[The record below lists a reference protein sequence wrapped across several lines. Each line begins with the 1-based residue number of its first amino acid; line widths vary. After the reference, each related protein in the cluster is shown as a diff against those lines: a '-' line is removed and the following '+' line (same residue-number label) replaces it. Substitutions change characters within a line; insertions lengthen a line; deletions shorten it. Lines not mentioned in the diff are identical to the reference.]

1 MTKAQDAAAA
11 ASELGSAGAPWLAIE
26 MSGPG
31 GLAPNAGD
39 ALVIDI
45 ADARAAPV
53 AVNPFEPAAGYPV
66 QAHADRLAGLFE
78 AAFGLAEPVLTAVK
92 AGLARSYADCGWDVR
107 TGTAPPGAV
116 TAPSVPAFRQLRAA
130 VLAAAA
136 DLGYSPDMQ
145 AAVRGFVATRL
156 DGLWAGPA
164 GRFLEGG
171 HPADVR
177 SLLTGNVL
185 VANSGV
191 ADDQAVSFLAGVLLV
206 RIAEELRGRDA
217 RRCTVIIGAAGALS
231 ERLADTPGN
240 PAAAGWFG
248 RLLADIRS
256 QGADVIVAPG
266 RPALTSLGSERDGG
280 GPRTQRAGGGPK
292 TQQVGHPDVVG
303 AADGAGR
310 PGAAAAAEPPT
321 AILLGRRSAA
331 CGERCA
337 VRPCSGYELHAAELL
352 ARDDGLAWLRLWVQA
367 LVLAFLTGRPV
378 PRVPAPLRPGWL
390 ALSPRRRECV
400 LATVIG
406 DVVTARAA
414 VLRHSYDPRCLMA
427 VLAALAARML
437 DAATLDEVPPAGLPF
452 RAGHAWVIPQ
462 LRWLHEIER
471 VSPLARDTFRL
482 DDIAPPLDFG
492 LTGLPDWP
500 GIRVRDRL
508 GGLRRHPLSMESGP
522 NRDAATVALLGDAGR
537 GGFDAD
543 LAVAGMGLSP
553 LLRLRHA
560 ARVMGAGGSGQQPGW
575 LEAVLSWP
583 DRIIRPAW
591 NSDVR
596 RTATG

>member
-1 MTKAQDAAAA
+1 VTIAQDVAVMAG
-11 ASELGSAGAPWLAIE
+11 ELGLARTPWLAID
-26 MSGPG
+26 MSGPADPG
-31 GLAPNAGD
+31 ALALSAGD

-45 ADARAAPV
+45 ADQHAAPV
-53 AVNPFEPAAGYPV
+53 AVNPFEPAAGYPI
-66 QAHADRLAGLFE
+66 QAHTDRLAGLFE
-78 AAFGLAEPVLTAVK
+78 TAFGLAEPVVTTLK
-92 AGLARSYADCGWDVR
+92 AGLARTYADCGWDVR

-116 TAPSVPAFRQLRAA
+116 TAPAIPAFRQLRTA
-130 VLAAAA
+130 VLSAAAE
-136 DLGYSPDMQ
+136 LGYGPGRQ

-156 DGLWAGPA
+156 DTLWGGPA

-177 SLLTGNVL
+177 SLLTGKVL

-191 ADDQAVSFLAGVLLV
+191 ADDEAVSFLSGVLLV
-206 RIAEELRGRDA
+206 RVAEELRDRDIG
-217 RRCTVIIGAAGALS
+217 RCTVIVGTAGALS
-231 ERLADTPGN
+231 EHLAGTQ
-240 PAAAGWFG
+240 AAAGWFG

-266 RPALTSLGSERDGG
+266 RPGLTSSGSER
-280 GPRTQRAGGGPK
+280 AGGRGRTRPASL
-292 TQQVGHPDVVG
+292 PDAAREPSAAFEPALVV
-303 AADGAGR
+303 
-310 PGAAAAAEPPT
+310 
-321 AILLGRRSAA
+321 LLGRRSAA
-331 CGERCA
+331 CGERCG
-337 VRPCSGYELHAAELL
+337 VRPCSGYELHAAALL
-352 ARDDGLAWLRLWVQA
+352 AQDDGLAWLRLWVQA

-378 PRVPAPLRPGWL
+378 PRVPVPLRPGWL

-406 DVVTARAA
+406 EVVTARAA

-427 VLAALAARML
+427 VLAALAAKML
-437 DAATLDEVPPAGLPF
+437 DAATLDEVPPPAGLPF

-462 LRWLHEIER
+462 LRWLHEVER
-471 VSPLARDTFRL
+471 VSPPARDTIRL

-492 LTGLPDWP
+492 LAALPDWP

-508 GGLRRHPLSMESGP
+508 SGLRRHPLSMESAR
-522 NRDAATVALLGDAGR
+522 NRQAATVALLGDQGR
-537 GGFDAD
+537 AGFDAD

-560 ARVMGAGGSGQQPGW
+560 ARVMGAGGSGQEPGW
-575 LEAVLSWP
+575 LETVLSWP

-596 RTATG
+596 RTTTG

>member
-1 MTKAQDAAAA
+1 MAQDDAAVAGQ
-11 ASELGSAGAPWLAIE
+11 LGSAGAPWLAIE

-31 GLAPNAGD
+31 GLALSAGD

-45 ADARAAPV
+45 ADQHAAPV
-53 AVNPFEPAAGYPV
+53 AVNPFEPAAGYPI

-78 AAFGLAEPVLTAVK
+78 AAFGLAEPVVTAVK
-92 AGLARSYADCGWDVR
+92 AGLARTYADCGWDVR

-116 TAPSVPAFRQLRAA
+116 TVPAVPAFRQLRAA
-130 VLAAAA
+130 VIAAAA
-136 DLGYSPDMQ
+136 DLGYSPGMQ

-156 DGLWAGPA
+156 DALWAGPT

-206 RIAEELRGRDA
+206 RIAEELRDRDA
-217 RRCTVIIGAAGALS
+217 SRCTVIVGTAGALS
-231 ERLADTPGN
+231 ERLAQTPGA

-256 QGADVIVAPG
+256 QGADVVVTPG
-266 RPALTSLGSERDGG
+266 RPAITSSGAE
-280 GPRTQRAGGGPK
+280 RAGGGPRL
-292 TQQVGHPDVVG
+292 QRAGRPDGAGCPDAG
-303 AADGAGR
+303 AAD
-310 PGAAAAAEPPT
+310 EPSP
-321 AILLGRRSAA
+321 AVLLGRRSAA
-331 CGERCA
+331 CGERCG

-378 PRVPAPLRPGWL
+378 PQVPAPLRPGWL

-406 DVVTARAA
+406 EVVTARAA
-414 VLRHSYDPRCLMA
+414 VLRHSYEPRRLMA
-427 VLAALAARML
+427 VLATLAARML
-437 DAATLDEVPPAGLPF
+437 AAATLDEVPPPAGLPF

-471 VSPLARDTFRL
+471 VSPLARDTIRL

-492 LTGLPDWP
+492 LTGLADWP

-508 GGLRRHPLSMESGP
+508 SGLRRHPLSTESGR
-522 NRDAATVALLGDAGR
+522 NRDAATVALLGDGGR
-537 GGFDAD
+537 AGFDAD
-543 LAVAGMGLSP
+543 LAIAGMGLSP

-560 ARVMGAGGSGQQPGW
+560 ARVMGAGGSGQEPGW

>member
-1 MTKAQDAAAA
+1 MAQDAAAA
-11 ASELGSAGAPWLAIE
+11 AGELGSAGAPWLAID

-31 GLAPNAGD
+31 GPALSAGD

-53 AVNPFEPAAGYPV
+53 AVNPFEPAAGYPI

-78 AAFGLAEPVLTAVK
+78 AAFGLAEPVVTALK
-92 AGLARSYADCGWDVR
+92 AGLARTYADCGWDVR

-116 TAPSVPAFRQLRAA
+116 TSPAVPAFRQLRAA
-130 VLAAAA
+130 VMAAAA
-136 DLGYSPDMQ
+136 DLGYGPGMQ

-156 DGLWAGPA
+156 DALWAGPA

-191 ADDQAVSFLAGVLLV
+191 ADDQAASFLAGVLLI
-206 RIAEELRGRDA
+206 RIAEELRDRGA
-217 RRCTVIIGAAGALS
+217 GRCTVIVGTAGALS
-231 ERLADTPGN
+231 ERFAAAPGA

-248 RLLADIRS
+248 RLLSDIRF

-266 RPALTSLGSERDGG
+266 RPAITSSGAE
-280 GPRTQRAGGGPK
+280 RAGGGPRL
-292 TQQVGHPDVVG
+292 QRAGRPDGAGCPDAG
-303 AADGAGR
+303 AADA
-310 PGAAAAAEPPT
+310 PSPAV
-321 AILLGRRSAA
+321 LLGRRSAA

-378 PRVPAPLRPGWL
+378 PRVPVPLRPGWL

-406 DVVTARAA
+406 DAVTARAA

-437 DAATLDEVPPAGLPF
+437 DAATLDQVPPPAGLPF

-462 LRWLHEIER
+462 LRWLHEVER
-471 VSPLARDTFRL
+471 VSPLTRDTSRL

-508 GGLRRHPLSMESGP
+508 SGLRRHPLSMESGR
-522 NRDAATVALLGDAGR
+522 NRDAATVALLGDGGR
-537 GGFDAD
+537 AGFDAD
-543 LAVAGMGLSP
+543 LAIAGMGLSP

-560 ARVMGAGGSGQQPGW
+560 ARVMGAGGSGQEPGW

>member
-1 MTKAQDAAAA
+1 MAQDAAAVA
-11 ASELGSAGAPWLAIE
+11 GRLGSAGAPWLAIE

-31 GLAPNAGD
+31 GLALSAGD

-45 ADARAAPV
+45 ADQHAAPV
-53 AVNPFEPAAGYPV
+53 AVNPFEPAAGYPI

-78 AAFGLAEPVLTAVK
+78 AAFGLAEPVVTAVK
-92 AGLARSYADCGWDVR
+92 AGLARTYADCGWDVR

-116 TAPSVPAFRQLRAA
+116 TVPAVPAFRQLRAA
-130 VLAAAA
+130 VIAAAA
-136 DLGYSPDMQ
+136 DLGYSPGMQ

-156 DGLWAGPA
+156 DALWAGPT

-206 RIAEELRGRDA
+206 RIAEELRDRDA
-217 RRCTVIIGAAGALS
+217 SRCTVIVGTAGALS
-231 ERLADTPGN
+231 ERLAQTPGA

-256 QGADVIVAPG
+256 QGADVVVAPG
-266 RPALTSLGSERDGG
+266 RPAITSSGAE
-280 GPRTQRAGGGPK
+280 RAGGGP
-292 TQQVGHPDVVG
+292 TLQRAGRPDGAGCPDAG
-303 AADGAGR
+303 AAD
-310 PGAAAAAEPPT
+310 EPSP
-321 AILLGRRSAA
+321 AVLLGRRSAA
-331 CGERCA
+331 CGERCG

-406 DVVTARAA
+406 EVVTARAA
-414 VLRHSYDPRCLMA
+414 VLRHSYEPRRLMA
-427 VLAALAARML
+427 VLATLAARML
-437 DAATLDEVPPAGLPF
+437 AAATLDEVPPPAGLPF

-471 VSPLARDTFRL
+471 VSPLARDTIRL

-492 LTGLPDWP
+492 LTGLADWP

-508 GGLRRHPLSMESGP
+508 SGLRRHPLSTESGR
-522 NRDAATVALLGDAGR
+522 NRDAATVALLGDGGR
-537 GGFDAD
+537 AGFDAD
-543 LAVAGMGLSP
+543 LAIAGMGLSP

-560 ARVMGAGGSGQQPGW
+560 ARVMGAGGSGQEPGW

>member
-1 MTKAQDAAAA
+1 MAQDAAAA
-11 ASELGSAGAPWLAIE
+11 AGELGSAGAPWLAID

-31 GLAPNAGD
+31 GLALSTGD

-45 ADARAAPV
+45 ADQYAAPV

-78 AAFGLAEPVLTAVK
+78 AAFGLAEPVVTAVK
-92 AGLARSYADCGWDVR
+92 AGLARTYADCGWDVR

-116 TAPSVPAFRQLRAA
+116 TSPAVPAFRQLRAA
-130 VLAAAA
+130 VMAAAA
-136 DLGYSPDMQ
+136 DLGYSLGMQ

-156 DGLWAGPA
+156 DALWAGPA

-206 RIAEELRGRDA
+206 RIAEELRDRDA
-217 RRCTVIIGAAGALS
+217 GRCTVIIGSAGALS
-231 ERLADTPGN
+231 ERLAGT

-266 RPALTSLGSERDGG
+266 RPAITSSGPERAGG
-280 GPRTQRAGGGPK
+280 GPRTQRAGRP
-292 TQQVGHPDVVG
+292 
-303 AADGAGR
+303 DGAGC
-310 PGAAAAAEPPT
+310 PDAGSAAEPSP
-321 AILLGRRSAA
+321 AVLLGRRSAA

-378 PRVPAPLRPGWL
+378 PRVPLPLRPGWL

-406 DVVTARAA
+406 EVVTARAA

-437 DAATLDEVPPAGLPF
+437 DAATLDEVPPAAGLPF

-471 VSPLARDTFRL
+471 VSPLARDTIRL

-508 GGLRRHPLSMESGP
+508 SGLRRHPLSMESGR

-543 LAVAGMGLSP
+543 LAVAGIGLSP

-560 ARVMGAGGSGQQPGW
+560 ARDMGAGGSGQQPGW

>member
-1 MTKAQDAAAA
+1 MAQDAAAA
-11 ASELGSAGAPWLAIE
+11 AGELGSAGAPWLAID

-31 GLAPNAGD
+31 GLALSAGD

-45 ADARAAPV
+45 ADQHAAPV
-53 AVNPFEPAAGYPV
+53 AVNPFEPAAGYPI

-78 AAFGLAEPVLTAVK
+78 AAFGLAEPVVTALK
-92 AGLARSYADCGWDVR
+92 AGLARTYADCGWDVR

-116 TAPSVPAFRQLRAA
+116 TSPAVPAFRQLRAA
-130 VLAAAA
+130 VMAAAA
-136 DLGYSPDMQ
+136 DLGYSPGRQ

-156 DGLWAGPA
+156 DALWAGPA

-206 RIAEELRGRDA
+206 RIAEELRDRGA
-217 RRCTVIIGAAGALS
+217 GRCTVIVGTAGALS
-231 ERLADTPGN
+231 ERFAAAPGA
-240 PAAAGWFG
+240 PAAVGWFG

-256 QGADVIVAPG
+256 QGVDVIVAPG
-266 RPALTSLGSERDGG
+266 RPAITSSEAE
-280 GPRTQRAGGGPK
+280 RAGGGPRL
-292 TQQVGHPDVVG
+292 QRAGRP
-303 AADGAGR
+303 DGAGCPD
-310 PGAAAAAEPPT
+310 PGAAGAPSRAV
-321 AILLGRRSAA
+321 LLGRRSAA
-331 CGERCA
+331 CGERCG

-352 ARDDGLAWLRLWVQA
+352 ARDAGLAWLRLWVQA

-378 PRVPAPLRPGWL
+378 PRVPVPLRPGWL

-406 DVVTARAA
+406 DAVTARAA

-427 VLAALAARML
+427 VLAGLAARML
-437 DAATLDEVPPAGLPF
+437 DAATLDEVPRPAGLPF

-462 LRWLHEIER
+462 LRWLHEVER
-471 VSPLARDTFRL
+471 VSPLARDTIRL

-508 GGLRRHPLSMESGP
+508 SGLRRHPLSMESGR
-522 NRDAATVALLGDAGR
+522 NRDAATVALLGDGGR
-537 GGFDAD
+537 ADFDAD
-543 LAVAGMGLSP
+543 LAIAGMGLSP

-560 ARVMGAGGSGQQPGW
+560 ARVMGAGGSGQEPGW

>member
-1 MTKAQDAAAA
+1 MAQDAAAA
-11 ASELGSAGAPWLAIE
+11 AGELGSAGAPWLAID

-31 GLAPNAGD
+31 GLALSAGD

-45 ADARAAPV
+45 ADQHAAPV
-53 AVNPFEPAAGYPV
+53 AVNPFEPAAGYPI

-78 AAFGLAEPVLTAVK
+78 AAFGLAEPVVTALK
-92 AGLARSYADCGWDVR
+92 AGLARTYADCGWDVR

-116 TAPSVPAFRQLRAA
+116 TSPAVPAFRQLRAA
-130 VLAAAA
+130 VMAAAA
-136 DLGYSPDMQ
+136 DLGYSPGRQ

-156 DGLWAGPA
+156 DALWAGPA

-206 RIAEELRGRDA
+206 RIAEELRDRGA
-217 RRCTVIIGAAGALS
+217 GRCTVIVGTAGALS
-231 ERLADTPGN
+231 ERFAAAPGA
-240 PAAAGWFG
+240 PAAVGWFG

-256 QGADVIVAPG
+256 QGVDVIVAPG
-266 RPALTSLGSERDGG
+266 RPAITSSEAE
-280 GPRTQRAGGGPK
+280 RAGGGPRL
-292 TQQVGHPDVVG
+292 QRAGRP
-303 AADGAGR
+303 DGAGCPD
-310 PGAAAAAEPPT
+310 PGAAGAPSRAV
-321 AILLGRRSAA
+321 LLGRRSAA
-331 CGERCA
+331 CGERCG

-352 ARDDGLAWLRLWVQA
+352 ARDAGLAWLRLWVQA

-378 PRVPAPLRPGWL
+378 PRVPVPLRPGWL

-406 DVVTARAA
+406 DAVTARAA

-427 VLAALAARML
+427 VLAGLAARML
-437 DAATLDEVPPAGLPF
+437 DAATLDEVPRPAGLPF

-462 LRWLHEIER
+462 LRWLHEVER
-471 VSPLARDTFRL
+471 VSPLARDTIRL

-508 GGLRRHPLSMESGP
+508 SGLRRHPLSMESGR
-522 NRDAATVALLGDAGR
+522 NRDAATVALLGDGGR
-537 GGFDAD
+537 AGFDAD
-543 LAVAGMGLSP
+543 LAIAGMGLSP

-560 ARVMGAGGSGQQPGW
+560 ARVMGAGGSGQEPGW

>member
-1 MTKAQDAAAA
+1 MAQDAAAVA
-11 ASELGSAGAPWLAIE
+11 GRLGSAGAPWLAIE

-31 GLAPNAGD
+31 GLALSAGD

-45 ADARAAPV
+45 ADQHAAPV
-53 AVNPFEPAAGYPV
+53 AVNPFEPAAGYPI

-78 AAFGLAEPVLTAVK
+78 AAFGLAEPVVTAVK
-92 AGLARSYADCGWDVR
+92 AGLARTYADCGWDVR

-116 TAPSVPAFRQLRAA
+116 TVPAVPAFRQLRAA
-130 VLAAAA
+130 VIAAAA
-136 DLGYSPDMQ
+136 DLGYSPGMQ

-156 DGLWAGPA
+156 DALWAGPT

-206 RIAEELRGRDA
+206 RIAEELRDRDA
-217 RRCTVIIGAAGALS
+217 SRCTVIVGTAGALS
-231 ERLADTPGN
+231 ERLAQTPGA

-256 QGADVIVAPG
+256 QGADVVVAPG
-266 RPALTSLGSERDGG
+266 RPAITSSGAE
-280 GPRTQRAGGGPK
+280 RAGGGP
-292 TQQVGHPDVVG
+292 TLQRAGRPDGAGCPDAG
-303 AADGAGR
+303 AAD
-310 PGAAAAAEPPT
+310 EPSP
-321 AILLGRRSAA
+321 AVLLGRRSAA
-331 CGERCA
+331 CGERCG

-378 PRVPAPLRPGWL
+378 PQVPAPLRPGWL

-406 DVVTARAA
+406 EVVTARAA
-414 VLRHSYDPRCLMA
+414 VLRHSYEPRRLMA
-427 VLAALAARML
+427 VLATLAARML
-437 DAATLDEVPPAGLPF
+437 AAATLDEVPPSAGLPF

-471 VSPLARDTFRL
+471 VSPLARDTIRL

-492 LTGLPDWP
+492 LTGLADWP

-508 GGLRRHPLSMESGP
+508 SGLRRHPLSTESGR
-522 NRDAATVALLGDAGR
+522 NRDAATVALLGDGGR
-537 GGFDAD
+537 AGFDAD
-543 LAVAGMGLSP
+543 LAIAGMGLSP

-560 ARVMGAGGSGQQPGW
+560 ARVMGAGGSGQEPGW

>member
-1 MTKAQDAAAA
+1 MAQDDAAVAGQ
-11 ASELGSAGAPWLAIE
+11 LGSAGAPWLAIE

-31 GLAPNAGD
+31 GLALSAGD

-45 ADARAAPV
+45 ADQHAAPV
-53 AVNPFEPAAGYPV
+53 AVNPFEPAAGYPI

-78 AAFGLAEPVLTAVK
+78 AAFGLAEPVVTAVK
-92 AGLARSYADCGWDVR
+92 AGLARTYADCGWDVR

-116 TAPSVPAFRQLRAA
+116 TAPAVPAFRQLRAA
-130 VLAAAA
+130 VIAAAA
-136 DLGYSPDMQ
+136 DLGYSPGMQ

-156 DGLWAGPA
+156 DALWAGPA

-206 RIAEELRGRDA
+206 RIAEELRDRDA
-217 RRCTVIIGAAGALS
+217 SRCTVIIGTAGALS
-231 ERLADTPGN
+231 ERLAQTPGA

-256 QGADVIVAPG
+256 QGADVVVTPG
-266 RPALTSLGSERDGG
+266 RPAITSSGAE
-280 GPRTQRAGGGPK
+280 RAGGGP
-292 TQQVGHPDVVG
+292 TLQRAGRPDGAGCPDAG
-303 AADGAGR
+303 AAD
-310 PGAAAAAEPPT
+310 EPSP
-321 AILLGRRSAA
+321 AVLLGRRSAA

-406 DVVTARAA
+406 EVVTSRAA
-414 VLRHSYDPRCLMA
+414 VLRHSYEPRRLMA
-427 VLAALAARML
+427 VLATLAARML
-437 DAATLDEVPPAGLPF
+437 AAATLDEVPPSAGLPF

-471 VSPLARDTFRL
+471 VSPLARDTIRL

-492 LTGLPDWP
+492 LTGLADWP

-508 GGLRRHPLSMESGP
+508 SGLRRHPLSTDSGR
-522 NRDAATVALLGDAGR
+522 NRHAATVALLGDAGR
-537 GGFDAD
+537 AGFDAD
-543 LAVAGMGLSP
+543 LAIAGMGLSP

-560 ARVMGAGGSGQQPGW
+560 ARVMGAGGSGQEPGW

>member
-1 MTKAQDAAAA
+1 MAQDAAAA
-11 ASELGSAGAPWLAIE
+11 AGELGSAGAPWLAIE

-39 ALVIDI
+39 ALIIDI
-45 ADARAAPV
+45 ADQRAAPV

-78 AAFGLAEPVLTAVK
+78 AAFELAEPVLTAVK
-92 AGLARSYADCGWDVR
+92 AGLARTYADCGWDVR

-116 TAPSVPAFRQLRAA
+116 SSPAVPAFRQLRAA

-136 DLGYSPDMQ
+136 DLGYSPGMQ

-156 DGLWAGPA
+156 DALWAGPA

-191 ADDQAVSFLAGVLLV
+191 ADEQALSFLAGVLLV
-206 RIAEELRGRDA
+206 RIAEELRDRDA
-217 RRCTVIIGAAGALS
+217 GRCTIIIGTAGALS
-231 ERLADTPGN
+231 ERLAGTPGT
-240 PAAAGWFG
+240 PATAGWFG

-256 QGADVIVAPG
+256 QGADVIVTPG
-266 RPALTSLGSERDGG
+266 RSAITSSGSERAGG
-280 GPRTQRAGGGPK
+280 GPRTHRAARP
-292 TQQVGHPDVVG
+292 P
-303 AADGAGR
+303 ASGR
-310 PGAAAAAEPPT
+310 PDAGAAAEPSP
-321 AILLGRRSAA
+321 AVLLGRRSAA

-400 LATVIG
+400 LATVIAE
-406 DVVTARAA
+406 VVTSRAA
-414 VLRHSYDPRCLMA
+414 ALRHSYDPRCLMA

-437 DAATLDEVPPAGLPF
+437 DAATLDEVPPPAGLPF

-471 VSPLARDTFRL
+471 VSPLARDTIRL

-508 GGLRRHPLSMESGP
+508 SGLRRHPLSMESGR

-537 GGFDAD
+537 GSFDAD

-591 NSDVR
+591 NCDVR

>member
-1 MTKAQDAAAA
+1 MAQDAAAA
-11 ASELGSAGAPWLAIE
+11 AGELGSAQAPWLAID

-31 GLAPNAGD
+31 GLSLDAGD

-53 AVNPFEPAAGYPV
+53 AVNPFEPAAGYPI

-78 AAFGLAEPVLTAVK
+78 AAFGLTEPVVTALR
-92 AGLARSYADCGWDVR
+92 AGLARTYADCGWDVR

-116 TAPSVPAFRQLRAA
+116 TSPAVPAFRQLRDA
-130 VLAAAA
+130 VMAAAA
-136 DLGYSPDMQ
+136 DLGYSQGTQ

-156 DGLWAGPA
+156 GALWAGPA

-171 HPADVR
+171 HPANVR
-177 SLLTGNVL
+177 RLLAGHVL

-206 RIAEELRGRDA
+206 RIAEELRDRGA
-217 RRCTVIIGAAGALS
+217 GRCTVIVATAGALS
-231 ERLADTPGN
+231 ERLAGA
-240 PAAAGWFG
+240 PATAGWFG

-256 QGADVIVAPG
+256 AGADVIVSAG
-266 RPALTSLGSERDGG
+266 RPAITSSGAERSGGS
-280 GPRTQRAGGGPK
+280 PRTQP
-292 TQQVGHPDVVG
+292 
-303 AADGAGR
+303 AGR
-310 PGAAAAAEPPT
+310 PDEAGCPDAGAQPPP
-321 AILLGRRSAA
+321 AVLLGRRSAA
-331 CGERCA
+331 CGVRCA
-337 VRPCSGYELHAAELL
+337 VRPCSGYELHAADLL

-378 PRVPAPLRPGWL
+378 PRVPVPLRPGWL

-406 DVVTARAA
+406 EVVTARAA
-414 VLRHSYDPRCLMA
+414 VLRHSYDPRRLMA

-437 DAATLDEVPPAGLPF
+437 DAATLDEVPPAAGLPF

-462 LRWLHEIER
+462 LRWLHEVER
-471 VSPLARDTFRL
+471 VSPLARDSVRL

-492 LTGLPDWP
+492 LTGLADWP

-508 GGLRRHPLSMESGP
+508 SGLRRHPLSMESGR
-522 NRDAATVALLGDAGR
+522 NREAATVALLGDTGR
-537 GGFDAD
+537 AGFDAD

-560 ARVMGAGGSGQQPGW
+560 ARVMGAAGSGLEPGW

-591 NSDVR
+591 NCDVR